1 MDSQE
6 SYWPSGI
13 GPCPGDMPAGKPM
26 GGIEVP
32 YVLEDQSYGPGAI
45 TQTPVILTLVG
56 SRSKTR

>member
-1 MDSQE
+1 
-6 SYWPSGI
+6 
-13 GPCPGDMPAGKPM
+13 M